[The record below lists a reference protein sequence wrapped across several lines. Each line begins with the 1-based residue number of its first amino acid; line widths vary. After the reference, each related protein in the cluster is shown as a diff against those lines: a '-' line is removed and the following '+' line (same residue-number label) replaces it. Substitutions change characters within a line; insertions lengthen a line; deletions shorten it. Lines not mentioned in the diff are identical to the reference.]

1 MILLSPSVIR
11 PITQDEL
18 EKSFDLAA
26 YCFPH
31 ILSERESL
39 LDFISSIIAQNWA
52 LGNYIDGRLSAQLL
66 SIPYTAIVNG
76 TGFSMGGI
84 GLVSSYAESRRGGA
98 VGALLKK
105 SLELQHEHGFGLSYL
120 APFSYPFYRK
130 YGYEH
135 GFDKLTIKV
144 DTGDLGVF
152 KGTGRVIRGG
162 VEDIPELNEIYNA
175 FINRYSGYVI
185 RTPYMWN
192 RRVANPFSKA
202 NPVYTALYLND
213 KGEKRGYI
221 RYKFTK
227 EAFSV
232 LEIAYLNM
240 DALKGLLHY
249 IFVHDSQFDTVCFE
263 DVPVDFPLRLMLP
276 CPRVEQ
282 WLKPGMMSRVVDV
295 KRVVS
300 ERTYSCEG
308 TVRVE
313 ISDPHCSWN
322 NGCFLF
328 EFGGGHCQVSPV
340 QGPGDAAFSI
350 QRFSQIFCGFLSP
363 AAMLSLDLEGCR
375 IKDEKVLTLL
385 QEAFSSKTTFLA
397 DAF

>member
-18 EKSFDLAA
+18 EKAFDLAA
-26 YCFPH
+26 YCFPP

-52 LGNYIDGRLSAQLL
+52 LGNYIDGHLSAQLL
-66 SIPYTAIVNG
+66 SIPYTAVVNG
-76 TGFSMGGI
+76 TGFSIGGI

-105 SLELQHEHGFGLSYL
+105 SLELQ
-120 APFSYPFYRK
+120 
-130 YGYEH
+130 YEH

-144 DTGDLGVF
+144 DTGELGVF
-152 KGTGRVIRGG
+152 RGTGRVIRGG

-175 FINRYSGYVI
+175 FIDRYTGYVI

-192 RRVANPFSKA
+192 RRVANPFSKS

-232 LEIAYLNM
+232 LEIAYLDM

-249 IFVHDSQFDTVCFE
+249 IFVHDSQFDSVCFE

-282 WLKPGMMSRVVDV
+282 SLKPGMMSRVVDV

-300 ERTYSCEG
+300 ERTYDCEG
-308 TVRVE
+308 TVRIE
-313 ISDPHCSWN
+313 ISDPHCPWN
-322 NGCFLF
+322 DGCFLF
-328 EFGGGHCQVSPV
+328 EFVSGHCQVSQV
-340 QGPGDAAFSI
+340 QGPGDATFSI

-363 AAMLSLDLEGCR
+363 AAMLSLDLDGCR
-375 IKDEKVLTLL
+375 IKDEKALALL